1 MENKKYKVWSGD
13 WVKVIEIEN
22 EFLDPFAEACTRI
35 IETSLKDEDKLSL
48 KVNPILICKCLNT
61 NQQKTMNSYK
71 ILQNAGLYKIA
82 EYLRKFF
89 YDESEIDLA
98 KEPLSSSLK
107 YI

>member
-1 MENKKYKVWSGD
+1 MKKKKYKVWSGD

-22 EFLDPFAEACTRI
+22 EFIDPFAEACTRI
-35 IETSLKDEDKLSL
+35 IENHLKNEDRLSL
-48 KVNPILICKCLNT
+48 KVNPVLICKCLDT
-61 NQQKTMNSYK
+61 DQQKTMNSYK

-89 YDESEIDLA
+89 YDESDIDLA
-98 KEPLSSSLK
+98 DEPLSSSLK